1 MDRVRSHPDLER
13 LLTHQDWLRA
23 LARKLVGDAQAA
35 DDLVQETWIAA
46 LKSPPDPDR
55 PARPWLAGVVRRL
68 ASMRARG
75 EGRRARRQ
83 NEVALRDELPSTA
96 DLVEEVDTQRRL
108 VGEVLQLSEPYRT
121 TVMLRYFQN
130 MSSAE
135 IARHQDVP
143 PGTVRWR
150 LKRGLDELRERLD
163 DSFGSREN
171 WCLAL
176 VPLARFGIGSGA
188 SAAGAATGTGTIL
201 GGIGA
206 FKVVAGMLALISGLY
221 FGPMLLSRLRMVFAA
236 ERHAELI
243 SNDEVNAASGTAEPV
258 RVALQGNDRNLVAPT
273 ERRVRFLDPGR
284 EPIVGMQ
291 VVLDDHSPAPPVAW
305 TDAEGLVSFTTALTR
320 ATLYVRREG
329 TFVQPVDVQLTAK
342 GVDTFLPW
350 NAELSGRVL
359 AGSQL
364 ALADLELAI
373 DSDVRLWGETA
384 LPEPVAQ
391 HFADPAVVHVTT
403 DAAGAFTVGNLPATW
418 SGKVWLPQG
427 VAIAGADRRDESG
440 RYAYFAAPQAHAMLA
455 VRQLPRVSGRVLGG
469 DGRSAQGARVRC
481 WADGA
486 ETPVQTLCD
495 ATGRF
500 EFLLDSDGTL
510 GLRVEADDQE
520 GAWQVRREIA
530 GQAVGTALDLGDLE
544 LRQALE
550 VQFRA
555 LTIEE
560 EPVEGPGGMDGRTAG
575 GAGQRRR
582 RVGHGAS
589 AARHPGVPHCR
600 GRFRIRGAE
609 GPAGRG
615 TRASGAESR
624 GAHRSSGAGQRGVV
638 HAFRLA
644 AGDRGTEVVPG
655 VRVRSLPP
663 WIAPRWWAD
672 SPDWKRDLRAPA
684 LGFVADGSG
693 RLEIAGIEPG
703 VALSVEVL
711 DRLGETLYSQR
722 IAGLLDG
729 EQRKERIQVPD
740 RLHAFHGYV
749 RDRSGTVLV
758 DVEVSLQDIDGRRVS
773 ARSGLDG
780 HVGFADLVAT
790 QYAIHLQKRGFV
802 SVDIPDFSILNGP
815 GSSSDQPAEFVL
827 DRGTDL
833 AILVIDG
840 EDQPVTGGQV
850 QAVRRSDGKA
860 FRATPAGAADQT
872 LLDLEQGILDVT
884 LLLGGVR
891 YTESVQS
898 PLPRSVEFRVPYHGR
913 AEVRWTLPE
922 DLDPALGLR
931 VLAVPLASDGTET
944 PVEGRESVVTTIGAR
959 TGAAGVSEMPALLPG
974 SYRLHLQGPSGE
986 GSPEWVDLT
995 AAQTL
1000 EVLVGQTAHAEFLPF

>member
-1 MDRVRSHPDLER
+1 M
-13 LLTHQDWLRA
+13 
-23 LARKLVGDAQAA
+23 
-35 DDLVQETWIAA
+35 
-46 LKSPPDPDR
+46 
-55 PARPWLAGVVRRL
+55 
-68 ASMRARG
+68 
-75 EGRRARRQ
+75 
-83 NEVALRDELPSTA
+83 PSTA

-486 ETPVQTLCD
+486 ETPVQTVCD

-555 LTIEE
+555 LTIEG
-560 EPVEGPGGMDGRTAG
+560 EPVEGARGEWMGELLEGLDSDADGWGMVLLPPDIQECRIVAAGFESVGLKGLRGGEPAQVELK
-575 GAGQRRR
+575 A
-582 RVGHGAS
+582 
-589 AARHPGVPHCR
+589 AARIDLLVLGSEGLSMPSALLRVTAAPRLFRGGEGYAPAALDRAAMV
-600 GRFRIRGAE
+600 GRFAGLEE
-609 GPAGRG
+609 GPEGPCAR
-615 TRASGAESR
+615 
-624 GAHRSSGAGQRGVV
+624 
-638 HAFRLA
+638 
-644 AGDRGTEVVPG
+644 
-655 VRVRSLPP
+655 
-663 WIAPRWWAD
+663 
-672 SPDWKRDLRAPA
+672 
-684 LGFVADGSG
+684 FVADGSG

-898 PLPRSVEFRVPYHGR
+898 PLPRSIEFRVPYHGR

-931 VLAVPLASDGTET
+931 VLAVPLASDGAK
-944 PVEGRESVVTTIGAR
+944 PRWR
-959 TGAAGVSEMPALLPG
+959 AAERLSRPSAPEPALP
-974 SYRLHLQGPSGE
+974 
-986 GSPEWVDLT
+986 
-995 AAQTL
+995 A
-1000 EVLVGQTAHAEFLPF
+1000 